1 MVSSTQKDI
10 PADEPQKTKLIL
22 RLTMNLREYQV
33 QTQAS
38 NIQLK
43 LKPDSNVGRE
53 LKNCFQH
60 FQFVTYD
67 ENDLIADV
75 GGYLGLLMGQSI
87 LALYDLGHE
96 NLKKLFSW
104 YQKM

>member
-1 MVSSTQKDI
+1 MVNGHFPLKDVEGYDMRQGKWLIIPRNTGMESSTTQQYVSRLVSSTQKDI

-43 LKPDSNVGRE
+43 LKLKPD
-53 LKNCFQH
+53 
-60 FQFVTYD
+60 
-67 ENDLIADV
+67 
-75 GGYLGLLMGQSI
+75 
-87 LALYDLGHE
+87 
-96 NLKKLFSW
+96 
-104 YQKM
+104 